1 MRRQT
6 MKHFNIAVIPGDG
19 IGREVV
25 AEGVKI
31 LKAIEKRDSEISFS
45 FTEFPRGC
53 EYYLKQGKMMDED
66 GIDQLKSFDAI
77 YLGAVGY
84 AGVPDHISLR
94 DLLIKI
100 RREFDQYF
108 NLRPVTLLDT
118 SLTPLNSK
126 SQKDIDIIVIR

>member
-1 MRRQT
+1 

-25 AEGVKI
+25 AEGVKV

-45 FTEFPRGC
+45 FTEFPWGC
-53 EYYLKQGKMMDED
+53 EYYLKHGKMMDED

-84 AGVPDHISLR
+84 PGVPDHISLR

-100 RREFDQYF
+100 RREFDKSVD
-108 NLRPVTLLDT
+108 LRTVIILDLFLITLRYI
-118 SLTPLNSK
+118 SAE
-126 SQKDIDIIVIR
+126 I